1 MLHQGTSDFTVAA
14 AWSLL
19 EAAAA
24 ANNTIFTIDWWQ
36 KLNEEGDE
44 VSEDISPEAAELL
57 RKREY
62 GDWSLEAAAGEL

>member
-24 ANNTIFTIDWWQ
+24 ANDTIFTIDW
-36 KLNEEGDE
+36 
-44 VSEDISPEAAELL
+44 
-57 RKREY
+57 
-62 GDWSLEAAAGEL
+62 

>member
-24 ANNTIFTIDWWQ
+24 
-36 KLNEEGDE
+36 
-44 VSEDISPEAAELL
+44 EAAELL